1 MIQRLEIDVY
11 DIPVAEIT
19 AQYMAHIH
27 AMQVLELDEASEYLV
42 MAATLLAIK
51 SRMLLPVHDIG
62 MDDMVEEVDPREE
75 LVQRLIEYKRYKE
88 IAEQLEE
95 QSASVIPQYVRPATD
110 LSAYMKEE
118 QLAFFDMD
126 VTVYDMLAA
135 FEKMLQRKK
144 WQQPLTTRV
153 ARQEIA
159 IKDQMRSVF
168 SYLKRAKGRASFADL
183 FEVGNKSAL
192 IATFLSVLELMRQQ
206 MIRIEQQQNFEELT
220 VILVQE
226 EWQDEYTAELD
237 YQN

>member
-1 MIQRLEIDVY
+1 
-11 DIPVAEIT
+11 
-19 AQYMAHIH
+19 
-27 AMQVLELDEASEYLV
+27 
-42 MAATLLAIK
+42 
-51 SRMLLPVHDIG
+51 
-62 MDDMVEEVDPREE
+62 
-75 LVQRLIEYKRYKE
+75 
-88 IAEQLEE
+88 
-95 QSASVIPQYVRPATD
+95 
-110 LSAYMKEE
+110 
-118 QLAFFDMD
+118 MD

>member
-1 MIQRLEIDVY
+1 
-11 DIPVAEIT
+11 
-19 AQYMAHIH
+19 
-27 AMQVLELDEASEYLV
+27 
-42 MAATLLAIK
+42 
-51 SRMLLPVHDIG
+51 
-62 MDDMVEEVDPREE
+62 
-75 LVQRLIEYKRYKE
+75 
-88 IAEQLEE
+88 EQLEE